1 MMQIKVLFIFIA
13 FKDFRFLKNLIMS
26 LALSGINMS
35 FALKKEKIEK
45 EN

>member
-1 MMQIKVLFIFIA
+1 LLYYIA
-13 FKDFRFLKNLIMS
+13 FKDFRFLKNLIMG
-26 LALSGINMS
+26 LALSGTNMS